1 MKILNLNFPK
11 ASHDRNIIVKE
22 NCNIFANITDSL
34 HIVINRAIN
43 TGQLKIPDFKP
54 EILI

>member
-1 MKILNLNFPK
+1 M
-11 ASHDRNIIVKE
+11 ASHDRNIIVKA

-43 TGQLKIPDFKP
+43 TGQLKVPDFKP